1 MTDPATGTR
10 LDGGDAILEA
20 LRNLDVDYII
30 SSPGSEW
37 PSVWEAL
44 ARQKV
49 NEQPGPAYINCWHET
64 LAVAMASGYTR
75 MTGRMQAVLLHAGVG
90 VMQGSMGIHGAYQG
104 EVPMLVCSG
113 ESSTYGEVTEM
124 DPGPQWLRNLS
135 IVGGPNRL
143 VEPFTKWS
151 SRITSA
157 ATLYETVARAG
168 ELAQRVPKGP
178 AFLNVP
184 IETMLEEWTPQQTLK
199 HRHGASVSHPDPAAV
214 GKVADLLCR
223 AENPVIV
230 ADSAGNTPAGFN
242 ALISLAES
250 RGIPVFEGEGPAYN
264 NFPKNHPLH
273 HGYDLKREM
282 DRFDLFLVIGNRAP
296 WYPPSA
302 GPSATVVVIDEY
314 PIKEYMVHQDL
325 QADLY
330 LEGTLPVTL
339 AALDAAVRERGGEP
353 PALPPHTNPVWER
366 YSALSA
372 EAESASPIDPG
383 FLCNTIS
390 DALPSNTVFV
400 DETILHRA
408 QILRRIGWNN
418 PLSYLRPYGGLG
430 QGLGIALGAKLAAP
444 DRPVTALIGDGSFL
458 YNPIT
463 QSLGVARESDLPI
476 LIVVFNNASY
486 AAMKSLHHSFYPDGT
501 AVQTGIYHGV
511 DIPGPDYSELAKPFG
526 GHGERVEDPSRL
538 KGALLEAQAAV
549 DSGRVAIL
557 DVVLSA

>member
-1 MTDPATGTR
+1 MTESSR

-90 VMQGSMGIHGAYQG
+90 VMQGSMGIHGAYQS

-113 ESSTYGEVTEM
+113 ESTTYGEVAEM

-151 SRITSA
+151 SRVTSS

-168 ELAQRVPKGP
+168 ELAQRTPMGP

-184 IETMLEEWTPQQTLK
+184 IETMLEEWTPRAPLK
-199 HRHGASVSHPDPAAV
+199 HRPASPVSHPDPAAITR
-214 GKVADLLCR
+214 VAELICN
-223 AENPVIV
+223 AESPVIV
-230 ADSAGNTPAGFN
+230 ADSAGRTPAGFN
-242 ALISLAES
+242 ALVSLAES
-250 RGIPVFEGEGPAYN
+250 RGIAVFEAEGPTYN
-264 NFPKNHPLH
+264 NFPKSHPLH

-282 DRFDLFLVIGNRAP
+282 DRFDLFLVVGNRAP

-302 GPSATVVVIDEY
+302 GPDATVVVIDEY
-314 PIKEYMVHQDL
+314 PLKEYMVHQDL

-330 LEGTLPVTL
+330 LEGSLATTLGT
-339 AALDAAVRERGGEP
+339 LDAAVRARSGSPP
-353 PALPPHTNPVWER
+353 PALPPHANPVWER
-366 YSALSA
+366 YGALSEGA
-372 EAESASPIDPG
+372 ETASPIDPG

-390 DALPSNTVFV
+390 NTLPSNTVFV

-408 QILRRIGWNN
+408 QILRRIAWDN
-418 PLSYLRPYGGLG
+418 PLSYMRPAGGLG

-444 DRPVTALIGDGSFL
+444 ERPVTALIGDGSFL

-463 QSLGVARESDLPI
+463 QSLGVARESSLPI

-501 AVQTGIYHGV
+501 AMQTGIYHGV
-511 DIPGPDYSELAKPFG
+511 DIPGPDYSDLARPFG
-526 GHGERVEDPSRL
+526 GHGERVEDPARL
-538 KGALLEAQAAV
+538 AGALLEAQAAV
-549 DSGRVAIL
+549 DAGNVAIV